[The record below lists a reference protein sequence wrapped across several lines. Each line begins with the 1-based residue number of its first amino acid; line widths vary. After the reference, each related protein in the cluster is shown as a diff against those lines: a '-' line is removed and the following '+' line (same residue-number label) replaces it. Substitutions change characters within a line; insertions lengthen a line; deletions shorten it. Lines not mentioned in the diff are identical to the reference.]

1 VSPLIYRRRPP
12 RPSRACASAW
22 IRERIGSSAAASVS
36 HGGRVRLR
44 ASSSLLLCARRSTVL
59 GARCCGADL
68 KLVTRAESRSGTS
81 QGPPTQ
87 GPALGQTPSP
97 TPTDS
102 AMSPSL
108 AAPASSPSASCT
120 RSGSSS
126 RASSAVAT
134 SAGRYGP
141 HRRFL
146 LVSLDLVALVKLSRE
161 PDEAGG
167 PPPSSSTDY
176 GTCSRF
182 QVAWRNRSQ
191 LRFLPH
197 AGSATG
203 RSCAAH
209 TPAYRAAAS
218 SYTRCYLTDL
228 GAGGAPDH
236 RVRASMRAL
245 SRSRTAGFK
254 SRPIR
259 AIFSSV
265 ASARL
270 ARGGSGRSRRTCR
283 GRARGAAGRRRSKV
297 APLRQSE
304 SGPRQTLPRR
314 QPPPAC
320 RMSSS
325 IMRR

>member
-1 VSPLIYRRRPP
+1 MLGVASDGLVAPPGLLDRPSDLSQLSVNAVMGSRPMVMWVRRRQHA
-12 RPSRACASAW
+12 R
-22 IRERIGSSAAASVS
+22 AAASLPVPRPPS
-36 HGGRVRLR
+36 AVRNRRGDGYGDGEEPVPRKCDYCGCSSQPHTHGSLRRKSLPWERLDEAGAGRVPLTAEAFSWDRRRNPRPIATGR
-44 ASSSLLLCARRSTVL
+44 ALA
-59 GARCCGADL
+59 
-68 KLVTRAESRSGTS
+68 
-81 QGPPTQ
+81 GP
-87 GPALGQTPSP
+87 
-97 TPTDS
+97 
-102 AMSPSL
+102 PSL
-108 AAPASSPSASCT
+108 ARP
-120 RSGSSS
+120 
-126 RASSAVAT
+126 
-134 SAGRYGP
+134 
-141 HRRFL
+141 
-146 LVSLDLVALVKLSRE
+146 
-161 PDEAGG
+161 
-167 PPPSSSTDY
+167 
-176 GTCSRF
+176 RF

>member
-1 VSPLIYRRRPP
+1 LASGSA
-12 RPSRACASAW
+12 SRA
-22 IRERIGSSAAASVS
+22 ERQLARRAPRVQRSSVVALCSMLGNSRARWLVQCRFSTTPRVS
-36 HGGRVRLR
+36 
-44 ASSSLLLCARRSTVL
+44 LCARRSTVL

-176 GTCSRF
+176 GTCS
-182 QVAWRNRSQ
+182 
-191 LRFLPH
+191 
-197 AGSATG
+197 
-203 RSCAAH
+203 
-209 TPAYRAAAS
+209 
-218 SYTRCYLTDL
+218 
-228 GAGGAPDH
+228 
-236 RVRASMRAL
+236 
-245 SRSRTAGFK
+245 
-254 SRPIR
+254 
-259 AIFSSV
+259 
-265 ASARL
+265 
-270 ARGGSGRSRRTCR
+270 
-283 GRARGAAGRRRSKV
+283 
-297 APLRQSE
+297 
-304 SGPRQTLPRR
+304 
-314 QPPPAC
+314 
-320 RMSSS
+320 
-325 IMRR
+325 